1 VALMDRPYTPAG
13 KAARYAYWALCA
25 AILMFL
31 TAPIAAIVPLSFNS
45 GSLLSYPLAGL
56 STRWY
61 QELISSPY
69 WMAAFRNSLIVAL
82 ATTAVATPL
91 GTLAALGLNRLSPRY
106 RPLVMGLLIA
116 PMVAPVIV
124 LATGAY
130 FLYAPLRLTD
140 SYASLILAHTT
151 LATPYVVLAVN
162 ASLQGFDTGL
172 LRAASSLG
180 APPRFAFIKV
190 LLPMI
195 GPGVAAGAIFAFMT
209 SFDEIV
215 MAIFL
220 AGPEQRTL
228 PLQMFDG
235 VREQIS
241 PTITAAA
248 SVLILTSVLLLGAV
262 ELLRRRGARL
272 TATAA

>member
-1 VALMDRPYTPAG
+1 MDRPYTPAG
-13 KAARYAYWALCA
+13 RIARWGYWALCA
-25 AILMFL
+25 AILAFL
-31 TAPIAAIVPLSFNS
+31 VAPIAAIVPLSFNA
-45 GSLLSYPLAGL
+45 GSFLSYPLAGVSL
-56 STRWY
+56 RWY
-61 QELISSPY
+61 EELVASPY
-69 WMAAFRNSLIVAL
+69 WMATFRNSLIVAL
-82 ATTAVATPL
+82 ATTAIATPL
-91 GTLAALGLNRLSPRY
+91 GTLAALGLNRMSPKY

-140 SYASLILAHTT
+140 SFASLILAHTT
-151 LATPYVVLAVN
+151 LAAPYVVLAVN

-172 LRAASSLG
+172 MRAASSLG
-180 APPRFAFIKV
+180 ATPRFAFLRV

-248 SVLILTSVLLLGAV
+248 SVLIATSVLLLGAV

-272 TATAA
+272 TAPAA

>member
-1 VALMDRPYTPAG
+1 MDRPYTHAG
-13 KAARYAYWALCA
+13 RLARYGYWGLCA
-25 AILMFL
+25 AIFAFL
-31 TAPIAAIVPLSFNS
+31 IAPIAAIVPLSFNA
-45 GSLLSYPLAGL
+45 GSLLSYPLTGL

-61 QELISSPY
+61 EELISSPY

-82 ATTAVATPL
+82 ATTAIATPL
-91 GTLAALGLNRLSPRY
+91 GTLAALGLNRLSPRW
-106 RPLVMGLLIA
+106 RPLIMGLLIA

-140 SYASLILAHTT
+140 SYAGLILAHTT
-151 LATPYVVLAVN
+151 LAAPYVVLAVN

-180 APPRFAFIKV
+180 ATPRFALVKV

-241 PTITAAA
+241 PAITAAA
-248 SVLILTSVLLLGAV
+248 SVLIATSVALLGAV

-272 TATAA
+272 AAPAA

>member
-1 VALMDRPYTPAG
+1 VALMDRPHTLAG
-13 KAARYAYWALCA
+13 RIARYGYLAFCA
-25 AILMFL
+25 AILIFL
-31 TAPIAAIVPLSFNS
+31 VAPIGAIVPLSFNS

-61 QELISSPY
+61 QELITSPY

-82 ATTAVATPL
+82 ATTAISTPL
-91 GTLAALGLNRLSPRY
+91 GALAALGMNRLSPRW
-106 RPLVMGLLIA
+106 RPLVMSLLIA

-140 SYASLILAHTT
+140 SYLGLILAHTT
-151 LATPYVVLAVN
+151 LAAPYVVLAVN

-180 APPRFAFIKV
+180 ATPRLAFIRV

-248 SVLILTSVLLLGAV
+248 SVLIATSVILLGVV

-272 TATAA
+272 TASAA

>member
-1 VALMDRPYTPAG
+1 MDRPHTLAG
-13 KAARYAYWALCA
+13 RIARYGYWAFCA
-25 AILMFL
+25 AILIFL
-31 TAPIAAIVPLSFNS
+31 VAPIGAIVPLSFNS

-61 QELISSPY
+61 QELITSPY

-82 ATTAVATPL
+82 ATTAISTPL
-91 GTLAALGLNRLSPRY
+91 GALAALGMNRLSPRW
-106 RPLVMGLLIA
+106 RPLVMSLLIA

-140 SYASLILAHTT
+140 SYLGLILAHTT
-151 LATPYVVLAVN
+151 LAAPYVVLAVN

-180 APPRFAFIKV
+180 ATPRLAFIRV

-195 GPGVAAGAIFAFMT
+195 GPGVAAGAIFAFVT
-209 SFDEIV
+209 SWDEV
-215 MAIFL
+215 VVSIFL
-220 AGPEQRTL
+220 TTARFQTL
-228 PLQMFDG
+228 PVQMWSQVNEVVD
-235 VREQIS
+235 
-241 PTITAAA
+241 PTVAAV
-248 SVLILTSVLLLGAV
+248 STLLLVVTLSLVSVGL
-262 ELLRRRGARL
+262 LLRRR
-272 TATAA
+272 